1 MRLCFALPHKRVNLL
16 VNMNGWSNR
25 ETWLVVNWFSD
36 LNAEGLSWDC
46 IKGEIEDSWQV
57 LVEKVAWHG
66 KFFSDYINLG
76 LINWDEIKRSA
87 YGDEEE

>member
-1 MRLCFALPHKRVNLL
+1 MT
-16 VNMNGWSNR
+16 NGWTNH

-46 IKGEIEDSWQV
+46 IKGEIENAALLIDTGG
-57 LVEKVAWHG
+57 AYG
-66 KFFSDYINLG
+66 GFFNDFINLR

-87 YGDEEE
+87 YGGEEE